1 MDNIDSNLLLSLLP
15 VADLSA
21 TNFAYIDSDFSLSP
35 LGSFAD
41 SALVDD
47 ATLAQ
52 QQVIALAYCGKRGL
66 TVAGLSV
73 VRRQCSRA
81 GINWAGVLFC
91 TQRSVVK
98 VACSSGMFSCFC

>member
-1 MDNIDSNLLLSLLP
+1 MYLCLSWFCKLNVPLIVIFLSSTNSTVTPCLHLSSVTEISLDNIDSNLLLSLLP

-52 QQVIALAYCGKRGL
+52 QQVIATGYGN
-66 TVAGLSV
+66 S
-73 VRRQCSRA
+73 
-81 GINWAGVLFC
+81 
-91 TQRSVVK
+91 
-98 VACSSGMFSCFC
+98 